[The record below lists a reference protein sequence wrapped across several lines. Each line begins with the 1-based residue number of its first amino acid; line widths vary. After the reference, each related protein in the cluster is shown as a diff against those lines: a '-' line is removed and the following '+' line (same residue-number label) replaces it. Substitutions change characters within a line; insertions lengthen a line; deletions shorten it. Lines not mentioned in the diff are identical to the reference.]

1 MLKRVI
7 DYMLEYFEAL
17 MGIVCALILLVTC
30 IVGLLPVVFI
40 FGGIEAVLLAVKD
53 DKLPFE
59 Y

>member
-1 MLKRVI
+1 MLKRMI
-7 DYMLEYFEAL
+7 DYLLKYFATT
-17 MGIVCALILLVTC
+17 MNFCVVTILLLIC
-30 IVGLLPVVFI
+30 IVVLGPLIFI

>member
-1 MLKRVI
+1 MLRTIIGYV
-7 DYMLEYFEAL
+7 LEFLDAL
-17 MGIVCALILLVTC
+17 MGTICTVILLVTC
-30 IVGLLPVVFI
+30 IAGLMPVVFI